1 MSAGMDLQTEAPPG
15 CGTGSVYS
23 HRNKRAERTAQ
34 SAVTPNMTQIGIS
47 MLSVPMPKNVF
58 FIIVS
63 PCVSGK
69 KPPRFCVKSGCQFV
83 KKYKLRLRNQC
94 QHDKKALP
102 FTVRKTFYRN
112 FCFVANAELLAKC
125 VPIGGIAVEACGF
138 LTKFGNLDLLL
149 IVALLKL
156 HADAL
161 KKRTA
166 FLLWVLP
173 KQANSSAVC
182 LFCAEHTFDRSAFSG
197 TVCAE
202 QTEYRTAFYR

>member
-15 CGTGSVYS
+15 CGAGSVYS
-23 HRNKRAERTAQ
+23 HRKKRTERAVQ
-34 SAVTPNMTQIGIS
+34 SAVTPSMTQIGNSI
-47 MLSVPMPKNVF
+47 LSAPMPRNAF

-69 KPPRFCVKSGCQFV
+69 KPTGFCVKPGGQLV
-83 KKYKLRLRNQC
+83 QKHKLRLRDQC
-94 QHDKKALP
+94 KYDKKPLA
-102 FTVRKTFYRN
+102 FATRKTFYRN

-125 VPIGGIAVEACGF
+125 VPIGGIAVETRGF

-161 KKRTA
+161 KKCTA

>member
-15 CGTGSVYS
+15 CGAGSVYS
-23 HRNKRAERTAQ
+23 HRKKRTERAVQ
-34 SAVTPNMTQIGIS
+34 SAVTPNMTQIGNSIPS
-47 MLSVPMPKNVF
+47 APMPRNAF

-69 KPPRFCVKSGCQFV
+69 KPTGFCVKPGGQLV
-83 KKYKLRLRNQC
+83 QKHKLRLRDQC

-102 FTVRKTFYRN
+102 FTARKTFYRN

-138 LTKFGNLDLLL
+138 LTKFGNPNLFL

-173 KQANSSAVC
+173 KQANSSAIC